1 MLALVRRSQSASI
14 DWVAAIAPGPL
25 PSYVTGL
32 APASPGHGPQLLLAY
47 EWCDAYEETSV
58 GYGTH
63 RTSGTSN
70 DASYIRLMPLTGY
83 KTRFSAPNGSQNGA
97 G

>member
-1 MLALVRRSQSASI
+1 MHSF
-14 DWVAAIAPGPL
+14 
-25 PSYVTGL
+25 T
-32 APASPGHGPQLLLAY
+32 GPQLLLAC
-47 EWCDAYEETSV
+47 EWRDAYLETSV

-70 DASYIRLMPLTGY
+70 DASDIRLILILLTGS
-83 KTRFSAPNGSQNGA
+83 KNRFLAPNGSQNGA